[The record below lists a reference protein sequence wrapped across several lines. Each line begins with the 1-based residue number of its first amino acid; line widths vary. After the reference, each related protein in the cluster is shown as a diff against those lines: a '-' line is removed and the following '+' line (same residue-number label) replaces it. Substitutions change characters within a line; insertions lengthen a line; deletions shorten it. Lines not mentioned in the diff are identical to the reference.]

1 MVVYLSRRIK
11 MGRGMAEAQTRTVA
25 CSPREAKD
33 QKKRA
38 IQPFTRIWIERSY
51 HSSHPIAPKRIHLI
65 GHDLRENEQTVLDG
79 WSNDG
84 THPISRVD
92 VR

>member
-1 MVVYLSRRIK
+1 
-11 MGRGMAEAQTRTVA
+11 MAEARPRAVA
-25 CSPREAKD
+25 GLAREAKD

-51 HSSHPIAPKRIHLI
+51 HPSHPIAPKRIHLI
-65 GHDLRENEQTVLDG
+65 GHDLRENEQPVLDG

-84 THPISRVD
+84 THPIGRVD